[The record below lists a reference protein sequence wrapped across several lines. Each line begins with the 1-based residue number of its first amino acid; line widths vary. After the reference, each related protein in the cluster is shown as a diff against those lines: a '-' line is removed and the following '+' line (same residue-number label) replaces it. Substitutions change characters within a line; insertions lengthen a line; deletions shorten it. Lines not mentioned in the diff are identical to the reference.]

1 MRYLVS
7 AKEMKEIDRRS
18 IEEYGIPSLVLME
31 RAALAVTEAAEQ
43 LLREL
48 PGRKLDDK
56 TQGNVWAVCG
66 FGNNGADGVAAARM
80 LFLHGHQV
88 TILLPAAEG
97 HKSEEFELQLEI
109 AKKLGIPI
117 CTAEDF
123 IPGTCDLIVDGIFG
137 IGLSR
142 PVEGAY
148 KELIDLVSEQ
158 HHAKVVAVD
167 MPSGVSSDT
176 GAVMG
181 CALKA
186 DVTVT
191 FGEKKTGQA
200 LFPGREL
207 CGRLIVADIG
217 FVPEEEEKTKKHV
230 LSHDKGDLKQIPKR
244 RAFSHKGTYGKI
256 LIFAGGRNM
265 AGAAYFSALAAYRTG
280 AGLVKTV
287 TVEENRAV
295 LQERLPEA
303 ILSTYERDWA
313 EQYPEEFKEY
323 IREQTDWADVIV
335 LGPGIGQEEYA
346 KNMVEAV
353 LGSAYVPIIMDAD
366 AINLSARYPYLKGYF
381 TENIILTPHLA
392 EFSRLTEKTREE
404 IREDPLTA
412 AGEFSE
418 QYGVT
423 CVMKDAATV
432 TARKDGKIFIN
443 ESGSPALAKGGSG
456 DVLTGVIAGL
466 LALGMDDCEAASLG
480 VYLHGLA
487 GEAAAEMYGVH
498 SVLAEE
504 TANCIGE
511 VLRR

>member
-1 MRYLVS
+1 
-7 AKEMKEIDRRS
+7 
-18 IEEYGIPSLVLME
+18 
-31 RAALAVTEAAEQ
+31 
-43 LLREL
+43 
-48 PGRKLDDK
+48 
-56 TQGNVWAVCG
+56 
-66 FGNNGADGVAAARM
+66 
-80 LFLHGHQV
+80 
-88 TILLPAAEG
+88 
-97 HKSEEFELQLEI
+97 
-109 AKKLGIPI
+109 
-117 CTAEDF
+117 
-123 IPGTCDLIVDGIFG
+123 
-137 IGLSR
+137 
-142 PVEGAY
+142 
-148 KELIDLVSEQ
+148 
-158 HHAKVVAVD
+158 
-167 MPSGVSSDT
+167 
-176 GAVMG
+176 
-181 CALKA
+181 
-186 DVTVT
+186 
-191 FGEKKTGQA
+191 
-200 LFPGREL
+200 
-207 CGRLIVADIG
+207 
-217 FVPEEEEKTKKHV
+217 
-230 LSHDKGDLKQIPKR
+230 
-244 RAFSHKGTYGKI
+244 
-256 LIFAGGRNM
+256 M

-287 TVEENRAV
+287 TVEENRTV